1 MQKYAKIINEE
12 LGLVEVGIGDPDAVW
27 ETETV
32 IIEEPTEENPEGK
45 TITITRYVRDF
56 YESIGME
63 LMEVE
68 EAYNGAWY
76 IAGKAPAPPETKTIR
91 TFSKF
96 SIWVA
101 TRNMPIEEGSSVMVW
116 DAFEAF
122 LHECQLWAGWNQLID
137 LVEDNPF
144 FEQFYPI
151 ACEKLGKE
159 LVDKVL
165 ESSVS
170 STRTV
175 TV

>member
-1 MQKYAKIINEE
+1 MKKYAKIIDPEN
-12 LGLVEVGIGDPDAVW
+12 GTCQVGTGDPTAFYKTVTDE
-27 ETETV
+27 ETGESRTLYV
-32 IIEEPTEENPEGK
+32 I
-45 TITITRYVRDF
+45 DF
-56 YESIGME
+56 YKSLGME
-63 LMEVE
+63 EIEVE
-68 EAYNGAWY
+68 QGYDGKWY
-76 IAGKAPAPPETKTIR
+76 VAGMAPAPPEMKTIR

-101 TRNMPIEEGSSVMVW
+101 TRNLPIAEGSDVMVW

-159 LVDKVL
+159 LVDQVL
-165 ESSVS
+165 DVA
-170 STRTV
+170 V
-175 TV
+175 TSQREEEIK